1 LRFNSAPRP
10 GIFEGCNSEERVR
23 LKRLVAR
30 GFRNLAD
37 LDCELPAEGLALLG
51 ANGQGKTNLLEA
63 IAYPVLFRSFR
74 GAADQ
79 DIACAGR
86 PGFHVGVTADG
97 DAPTT
102 VSATWP
108 GTGRR
113 KRIAIDGEEPERL
126 AEAIGRWIAV
136 AFLPEDVGLGGGP
149 AAERRR
155 YLDRL
160 LSLASRPYLAS
171 LVRYRAALAQRNAAL
186 RRGRLELARLFDE
199 PLAAAGAPVVR
210 ARREWAAAA
219 SERFRAELAGLGE
232 REALCL
238 HYRGRPELAE
248 EGAWPATL
256 ESAAARDVARMMTTV
271 GPHRDD
277 LAIETGGRPLRAT
290 GSTGQHR
297 TAAVALKLLEL
308 ESVAA
313 ARGSEPA
320 LLLDDVFAELDGER
334 QGRLARRL
342 MSGGP
347 RQLFVTAPRNDELPP
362 GLGVPVWRIAGGR
375 VA

>member
-1 LRFNSAPRP
+1 
-10 GIFEGCNSEERVR
+10 VR
-23 LKRLVAR
+23 LQRLVVR

-37 LDCELPAEGLALLG
+37 LDRELPAEGVALLG

-79 DIACAGR
+79 DVVRSGR
-86 PGFHVGVTADG
+86 DGFYVAVAAQDESPVSVTALWT
-97 DAPTT
+97 PT
-102 VSATWP
+102 A
-108 GTGRR
+108 RR
-113 KRIAIDGEEPERL
+113 KRIAVDGEEPGRL
-126 AEAIGRWIAV
+126 SEAIGRWIAV
-136 AFLPEDVGLGGGP
+136 AFLPEDVTLGSGP

-160 LSLASRPYLAS
+160 LSLVSRSYLAS
-171 LVRYRAALAQRNAAL
+171 LSRYRAALAQRNAAL
-186 RRGRLELARLFDE
+186 RQGRSRLARMFDDA
-199 PLAAAGAPVVR
+199 LAVAGAPVVQ
-210 ARREWAAAA
+210 ARLGWAAVAG
-219 SERFRAELAGLGE
+219 ERFQAELAALGE

-238 HYRGRPELAE
+238 RYRGRPELADPA
-248 EGAWPATL
+248 AWPAAL
-256 ESAAARDVARMMTTV
+256 EAAAERDDVRGLTTV

-277 LAIETGGRPLRAT
+277 LAIEVGGRAFRAA

-308 ESVAA
+308 ASVAE

-320 LLLDDVFAELDGER
+320 LLLDDVFAELDSER
-334 QGRLARRL
+334 QARLARRL
-342 MSGGP
+342 MDGRV
-347 RQLFVTAPRNDELPP
+347 RQVFVTAPRDDELPP
-362 GLGVPVWRIAGGR
+362 GLGVPVWRIAEGR

>member
-1 LRFNSAPRP
+1 M
-10 GIFEGCNSEERVR
+10 R
-23 LKRLVAR
+23 LQRLVAR

-79 DIACAGR
+79 DLARAGGD
-86 PGFHVGVTADG
+86 GFHVGIAAMGSKPVNVSVTW
-97 DAPTT
+97 T
-102 VSATWP
+102 ATA
-108 GTGRR
+108 RR
-113 KRIAIDGEEPERL
+113 KRILVGGEETARL
-126 AEAIGRWIAV
+126 TEAVGRWIAV
-136 AFLPEDVGLGGGP
+136 AFLPEDVGLGSGP

-155 YLDRL
+155 YIDRL
-160 LSLASRPYLAS
+160 LSLTSLAYLAA
-171 LVRYRAALAQRNAAL
+171 LARYRAALAQRNAAL
-186 RRGRLELARLFDE
+186 RLGRTALARMFDD
-199 PLAAAGAPVVR
+199 PLTEAGAPVVR
-210 ARREWAAAA
+210 ARLEWAAAA
-219 SERFRAELAGLGE
+219 GERFRAELATLGE

-238 HYRGRPELAE
+238 RYRGNAELGDRA
-248 EGAWPATL
+248 AWPAAL
-256 ESAAARDVARMMTTV
+256 EAAVARDRVRGMTTV

-277 LAIETGGRPLRAT
+277 LLVELGGRSLRAV

-308 ESVAA
+308 GSLAE

-320 LLLDDVFAELDGER
+320 LLLDDVFAELDSER
-334 QGRLARRL
+334 QNRLARRL
-342 MSGGP
+342 MGGGA
-347 RQLFVTAPRNDELPP
+347 RQVFVTAPRDDELPR
-362 GLGVPVWRIAGGR
+362 GLGMPVWRIAGGR

>member
-1 LRFNSAPRP
+1 
-10 GIFEGCNSEERVR
+10 VR
-23 LKRLVAR
+23 LQRLVAR

-79 DIACAGR
+79 DVAGAGR
-86 PGFHVGVTADG
+86 EGFHVGVTAEG
-97 DAPTT
+97 DARVN
-102 VSATWP
+102 VSATWT

-113 KRIAIDGEEPERL
+113 KRVVVDGEEPARL

-136 AFLPEDVGLGGGP
+136 AFLPEDVALGGGP

-160 LSLASRPYLAS
+160 LSLASRSYLAS
-171 LVRYRAALAQRNAAL
+171 LMRYRAALAQRNAAL
-186 RRGRLELARLFDE
+186 RQGRVELARLFDA
-199 PLAAAGAPVVR
+199 PLAEAGAPVVR
-210 ARREWAAAA
+210 ARLAWAAAA

-232 REALCL
+232 RETLCL
-238 HYRGRPELAE
+238 QYRGRPELGE

-256 ESAAARDVARMMTTV
+256 ESAAARDQARGMTTV

-277 LAIETGGRPLRAT
+277 VAIEMGGRPLRAV

-308 ESVAA
+308 GSVAD
-313 ARGSEPA
+313 ARGCEPA
-320 LLLDDVFAELDGER
+320 LLLDDVFAELDRER
-334 QGRLARRL
+334 QALLARRL
-342 MSGGP
+342 LSGRP
-347 RQLFVTAPRNDELPP
+347 RQVFVTAPRDDELPP

>member
-1 LRFNSAPRP
+1 M
-10 GIFEGCNSEERVR
+10 R
-23 LKRLVAR
+23 LQRLIVR

-79 DIACAGR
+79 DLTRAGGE
-86 PGFHVGVTADG
+86 GFHIGIAAAGAAPVEVTA
-97 DAPTT
+97 
-102 VSATWP
+102 TW
-108 GTGRR
+108 TLVARR
-113 KRIAIDGEEPERL
+113 KRIAVGGDESARL

-136 AFLPEDVGLGGGP
+136 AFLPEDVALGGGP

-155 YLDRL
+155 YLDRV
-160 LSLASRPYLAS
+160 LSLTSRPYLAA
-171 LVRYRAALAQRNAAL
+171 LARYRAALAQRNAAL
-186 RRGRLELARLFDE
+186 RQGRPALARMFDD
-199 PLAAAGAPVVR
+199 PLADAGAPVVG
-210 ARREWAAAA
+210 ARIEWAAAA
-219 SERFRAELAGLGE
+219 AERFREELATLGE
-232 REALCL
+232 REVLCL
-238 HYRGRPELAE
+238 SYRGRPDLADRA
-248 EGAWPATL
+248 AWPAAL
-256 ESAAARDVARMMTTV
+256 EQAAGRDAARGMTSI

-277 LAIETGGRPLRAT
+277 LGLDLAGRPLRTA

-308 ESVAA
+308 GSLAE

-334 QGRLARRL
+334 QARLARRL
-342 MSGGP
+342 MNGRA
-347 RQLFVTAPRNDELPP
+347 RQVFVTAPRDDELPR
-362 GLGVPVWRIAGGR
+362 GLGVPVWRIAAGR

>member
-1 LRFNSAPRP
+1 
-10 GIFEGCNSEERVR
+10 VR
-23 LKRLVAR
+23 LQRLVAR

-79 DIACAGR
+79 DVACTGR
-86 PGFHVGVTADG
+86 EGFHVGVTAESH
-97 DAPTT
+97 TSLS
-102 VSATWP
+102 VSATW
-108 GTGRR
+108 TGAARR
-113 KRIAIDGEEPERL
+113 KRIVVDGDEPAKL
-126 AEAIGRWIAV
+126 AEAVGRWVAV
-136 AFLPEDVGLGGGP
+136 AFLPEDVSLGSGP

-160 LSLASRPYLAS
+160 LSLASRAYLTVLA
-171 LVRYRAALAQRNAAL
+171 RYRAALAQRNAAL
-186 RRGRLELARLFDE
+186 RQGRPDLARLFDE
-199 PLAAAGAPVVR
+199 PLAEFGAPVVR
-210 ARREWAAAA
+210 ARLDWAAAA
-219 SERFRAELAGLGE
+219 GERFLAELDELGE
-232 REALCL
+232 RETLCL
-238 HYRGRPELAE
+238 RYRGGAELADRA
-248 EGAWPATL
+248 AWPAVL
-256 ESAAARDVARMMTTV
+256 AAAAGRDQARGMTTV

-277 LAIETGGRPLRAT
+277 LSIELRGRPLRAT

-308 ESVAA
+308 ASVAD

-320 LLLDDVFAELDGER
+320 LLLDDVFAELDSDR
-334 QGRLARRL
+334 QVRLACRL
-342 MSGGP
+342 MRGRP
-347 RQLFVTAPRNDELPP
+347 RQVFITAPRDDELPP

>member
-1 LRFNSAPRP
+1 
-10 GIFEGCNSEERVR
+10 VR
-23 LKRLVAR
+23 LQRLVAR

-79 DIACAGR
+79 DVACAGR
-86 PGFHVGVTADG
+86 EGFHVGVTAAG
-97 DAPTT
+97 DCQVN
-102 VSATWP
+102 VSATWA

-113 KRIAIDGEEPERL
+113 KRIAVDGEEPGRL
-126 AEAIGRWIAV
+126 AEAIGRWVAV
-136 AFLPEDVGLGGGP
+136 AFLPEDVALGGGP

-160 LSLASRPYLAS
+160 LSLASRSYLAA
-171 LVRYRAALAQRNAAL
+171 LTRYRAALAQRNAAL
-186 RRGRLELARLFDE
+186 RQGRDTLVRLFDA
-199 PLAAAGAPVVR
+199 PLAEAGAPVIR
-210 ARREWAAAA
+210 ARLAWAEEA

-232 REALCL
+232 RDSLCL
-238 HYRGRPELAE
+238 RYRGRPELAE
-248 EGAWPATL
+248 EAAWPAML
-256 ESAAARDVARMMTTV
+256 ESAAPRDQARAMTTV

-277 LAIETGGRPLRAT
+277 LAIEVGGRPLRAV

-308 ESVAA
+308 GSVAE

-320 LLLDDVFAELDGER
+320 LLLDDVFAELDRER
-334 QGRLARRL
+334 QARLARRL
-342 MSGGP
+342 TSGAP
-347 RQLFVTAPRNDELPP
+347 RQIFVTASREDELPP
-362 GLGVPVWRIAGGR
+362 GMGVPVWRIAGGR

>member
-1 LRFNSAPRP
+1 
-10 GIFEGCNSEERVR
+10 VR
-23 LKRLVAR
+23 LQRLVAR

-79 DIACAGR
+79 DLARIGGD
-86 PGFHVGVTADG
+86 GFHVGIAAAG
-97 DAPTT
+97 AIP
-102 VSATWP
+102 VSVAATWTA
-108 GTGRR
+108 TGRR
-113 KRIAIDGEEPERL
+113 KRIAVGGDETAPL
-126 AEAIGRWIAV
+126 ADAIGRWIAV
-136 AFLPEDVGLGGGP
+136 AFLPADVGLGSGP
-149 AAERRR
+149 ASERRR

-160 LSLASRPYLAS
+160 LSLTSRAYLQA
-171 LVRYRAALAQRNAAL
+171 LTRYRAALAQRNAAL
-186 RRGRLELARLFDE
+186 RQERPELARMFDDPLAEAGARVVRGRLS
-199 PLAAAGAPVVR
+199 
-210 ARREWAAAA
+210 WAAAA
-219 SERFRAELAGLGE
+219 AERFGAELATLGE

-238 HYRGRPELAE
+238 RYRGNPDLAE
-248 EGAWPATL
+248 PQAWPAAL
-256 ESAAARDVARMMTTV
+256 QAAAARDRARGMTTV

-277 LAIETGGRPLRAT
+277 LALELAGRPLRAA

-308 ESVAA
+308 DSLAE

-320 LLLDDVFAELDGER
+320 LLLDDVFAELDSER

-342 MSGGP
+342 MNGKH
-347 RQLFVTAPRNDELPP
+347 RQVFVTAPRDDELPP
-362 GLGVPVWRIAGGR
+362 GLQVPVWRIAAGR
-375 VA
+375 MA

>member
-1 LRFNSAPRP
+1 M
-10 GIFEGCNSEERVR
+10 R
-23 LKRLVAR
+23 LQRLVVR

-79 DIACAGR
+79 DLTRAGGE
-86 PGFHVGVTADG
+86 GFHVGIAATG
-97 DAPTT
+97 DAP
-102 VSATWP
+102 VNVAATW
-108 GTGRR
+108 TMVARR
-113 KRIAIDGEEPERL
+113 KRIAVGGEESARL

-149 AAERRR
+149 ASERRR
-155 YLDRL
+155 YLDRI
-160 LSLASRPYLAS
+160 LSLISRPYLAA
-171 LVRYRAALAQRNAAL
+171 LTRYRAALAQRNAAL
-186 RRGRLELARLFDE
+186 RQGRPALARMFDD
-199 PLAAAGAPVVR
+199 PLAEAGAPVVR
-210 ARREWAAAA
+210 ARLEWTAAAA
-219 SERFRAELAGLGE
+219 ERFGAELAILGE
-232 REALCL
+232 REVLCL
-238 HYRGRPELAE
+238 GYRGNPDLAQRE
-248 EGAWPATL
+248 AWPAAL
-256 ESAAARDVARMMTTV
+256 EAAAARDTTRGTTTI

-277 LAIETGGRPLRAT
+277 LALELGGRPLRTA

-308 ESVAA
+308 GSLAE

-320 LLLDDVFAELDGER
+320 LLLDDVFAELDAER
-334 QGRLARRL
+334 QARLAKRL
-342 MSGGP
+342 MNGRA
-347 RQLFVTAPRNDELPP
+347 RQVFVTAPRDDELPR
-362 GLGVPVWRIAGGR
+362 GLGVPVWHIAGGR